1 MKLEILNG
9 QVMYDHFNNLKNNNS
24 IYVPFNEAMC
34 EGVAHIDIFS
44 DAFITDRCKS
54 LGVTYLEYK
63 KITLEPLE
71 PLLDNKFKEVI
82 LWFDEDMFCQINML
96 TILAYLDQN
105 NFSGEVTINLV
116 DPGYKVMDTF
126 KTKTKGFKE
135 VYIDVLINKSK
146 PSNRVFEYLE
156 RGIDL
161 YLEYS
166 LEENEITDFIEDNLS
181 EPKDSLLKTLMKRFP
196 DYGLGDTQ
204 YLRMIKRL
212 KAIK

>member
-34 EGVAHIDIFS
+34 EGPPHIDIFS

-105 NFSGEVTINLV
+105 NF
-116 DPGYKVMDTF
+116 
-126 KTKTKGFKE
+126 
-135 VYIDVLINKSK
+135 
-146 PSNRVFEYLE
+146 
-156 RGIDL
+156 
-161 YLEYS
+161 
-166 LEENEITDFIEDNLS
+166 
-181 EPKDSLLKTLMKRFP
+181 
-196 DYGLGDTQ
+196 
-204 YLRMIKRL
+204 
-212 KAIK
+212 